1 MFVVL
6 NNKNCNYIDIKFRK
20 IKRICIS
27 NTQLKYLSKLKLI
40 FFSQFLIFFVN
51 ISLKKINSIKI
62 YVKYTNTMSV
72 VNINLNVLLGVSS
85 KLPIIIKAAI
95 IEMRKKESVFG
106 TGSAD
111 PTTYIFK

>member
-27 NTQLKYLSKLKLI
+27 NTQLKYLSKLK
-40 FFSQFLIFFVN
+40 LIFFVN